1 MARTTVVQNH
11 NARKKC
17 PERHFVGRLSHFL
30 ALAQIFPSGFSSFD
44 PLEAPST
51 GRRDTIG
58 MSQNA
63 HWHVHNRLEKLLR
76 WWKRVLLRL
85 PYFKNVT
92 LCSGSGSVR
101 TCPCAPADRCDETRP
116 FYFMFS
122 EGFGWYIPGAANLFV
137 WINASSASIFG

>member
-1 MARTTVVQNH
+1 MKSRAGIRARYNQDFFHWFIEQQVCYNLPVYQSGSLYFRGNVLPKAAFNSHAMYLRALLATVMARTTVVQNH

-76 WWKRVLLRL
+76 
-85 PYFKNVT
+85 
-92 LCSGSGSVR
+92 
-101 TCPCAPADRCDETRP
+101 
-116 FYFMFS
+116 
-122 EGFGWYIPGAANLFV
+122 
-137 WINASSASIFG
+137 